1 MEVTEKVKKQYQ
13 SDSVHKKLKILFPGI
28 NYSVSNAN
36 IDAESMELRESILE
50 ENSIE
55 FVGCI
60 SSMFSIQ
67 LQEVYRDI
75 KGQRIEVSICTDDT
89 EDEPIPLFHGIVDS
103 AVMQSNKKSK
113 KVTAYDQLYTKGNTE
128 VSGWYNSLSFPV
140 TLRTLRDSLFEYL
153 GIEQVP
159 IELPNDEVSID
170 KKYDPKSLK
179 ALNVIKA
186 VCQINGAFGIINRQD
201 KFEYRILA
209 DLSATYAYPST
220 LLFPSSGL
228 FPTNPQAVQEQAA
241 ALAAEMETES
251 FGFYKKVDYEEYE
264 VKPVDKLTIRQ
275 SENEAGVSYGSGTNN
290 YIIQGNMFTLGKAAG
305 ELSEMAK
312 KIYKNVR
319 GIYYHPFESD
329 NNGLPYIECGLDAVS
344 YYMKDFL
351 PPETS
356 AYSTKNGGSSTMR
369 NFYVFSRELT
379 GIQAL
384 RDNYSANGEEYQTEF
399 ITDLQTQIDTI
410 KVNVKEEID
419 NTIKDYDFSD
429 KFNDFTYDKDYID
442 SQFQNMSQLK
452 VESVT
457 ALPAAPDQYT
467 IYLIQGEVSVT

>member
-153 GIEQVP
+153 GIEQVL

-186 VCQINGAFGIINRQD
+186 VCQINGAFGIINRQG

-209 DLSATYAYPST
+209 DLVDTGFYPSEMT
-220 LLFPSSGL
+220 FPSAELFPGSQD
-228 FPTNPQAVQEQAA
+228 TEIMEPQ
-241 ALAAEMETES
+241 S

-275 SENEAGVSYGSGTNN
+275 SENETGESFGTGTNN
-290 YIIQGNMFTLGKAAG
+290 YIIQGNMFTLGKSGA
-305 ELSEMAK
+305 ELL
-312 KIYKNVR
+312 KIAENIYWNVK
-319 GIYYHPFESD
+319 GIYYHPFESE
-329 NNGLPYIECGLDAVS
+329 NNGLPWVECGLDAVS
-344 YYMKDFL
+344 FYMKDFI
-351 PPETS
+351 PDEASYRTGES
-356 AYSTKNGGSSTMR
+356 ATVR
-369 NFYVFSRELT
+369 NFYVFSRALT

-410 KVNVKEEID
+410 KLETGSVKDWVE
-419 NTIKDYDFSD
+419 DY
-429 KFNDFTYDKDYID
+429 TYDKETINDMFESTGGTGD
-442 SQFQNMSQLK
+442 FK
-452 VESVT
+452 VISTKSVPSSYLPN
-457 ALPAAPDQYT
+457 AL
-467 IYLIQGEVSVT
+467 YLVQGEIFVE